1 MTLTLTP
8 AARARFTAWL
18 QDVGSANL
26 RADAVESEMLGIME
40 DRAESGESMSYELGR
55 RYTTTG
61 RPEIF
66 FADAKDFDDSERA
79 AMTLTY
85 TIAYDTESGM
95 LISTEPDGADIDAA
109 IAAEEKRAGVKFA
122 PDRIT
127 KESGLV
133 LTDEP
138 RDDDDVRY
146 CGDKLG
152 HLTVGDRT
160 WRYAVRRPS

>member
-18 QDVGSANL
+18 KDVGSDNL
-26 RADAVESEMLGIME
+26 RADAVESEMLQIME
-40 DRAESGESMSYELGR
+40 DRAASGESMSYELGR

-61 RPEIF
+61 RPEVF
-66 FADAKDFDDSERA
+66 YADAKDFDDSECDA
-79 AMTLTY
+79 DGTY

-95 LISTEPDGADIDAA
+95 LISTEPDNADMDAA
-109 IAAEEKRAGVKFA
+109 IAAEEKRAGVKF
-122 PDRIT
+122 DRIT

-133 LTDEP
+133 LTDEL

-146 CGDKLG
+146 SGHALG